1 MEAWRVL
8 IPVAWIVVSTIVGL
22 VLYRTSK
29 AFFTQKDNSQGSRQ
43 IRLTGS
49 VVIAALAFTALWK
62 TTPNEMLVGM
72 SEGKILVAQ
81 DAIERAIRSTEQV
94 VASFDRLDACRKLSD
109 LNQCDIE
116 LERVKNSLAI
126 SVSDIHGLSEPK

>member
-22 VLYRTSK
+22 VLYRSSK
-29 AFFTQKDNSQGSRQ
+29 AFFTQKDPQNSRQ

-49 VVIAALAFTALWK
+49 VVIAALAFIALWK

-72 SEGKILVAQ
+72 SEGKRLIAQ
-81 DAIERAIRSTEQV
+81 DEISRAIRSTEQV
-94 VASFDRLDACRKLSD
+94 VATFDRLVVCRKLSD
-109 LNQCDIE
+109 LNQCDID
-116 LERVKNSLAI
+116 LERVKNALTV
-126 SVSDIHGLSEPK
+126 SVSDIHALSEPK